1 MVNGNRIRRSVHG
14 KYRFFAVIQ
23 NIFQKFFPDSLS
35 VISCFHKEAADMI
48 FRIIGNDHAFQLSL
62 LIRPKNKSV

>member
-1 MVNGNRIRRSVHG
+1 MHG

-23 NIFQKFFPDSLS
+23 NIFPKFFFDSPSL
-35 VISCFHKEAADMI
+35 ISCFHKEAADMI

-62 LIRPKNKSV
+62 LKRSKNKSV